1 MKKIISLILCV
12 AMMCGALTAFA
23 GFKDVEDNI
32 AIETL
37 EALGVIEGD
46 EKGNFNPDSYITR
59 AEACAIAV
67 RVIADQII
75 VYPADRFEDVPYLTW
90 YRAYVDTAYNMGIMQ
105 GYGEG
110 KFVPMDNVTYDQM
123 ITIIT
128 NMLGYNVSYLA
139 GIWPENVNR
148 VAYAFDLYKNVT
160 GKGANYATRADV
172 AQMLY
177 NALNVEMVSTEF
189 FIPTG
194 DTLLS
199 KMGYSIDDAVMID
212 DDFDTFGHYTLTYKE
227 GKKTIKTGIII
238 SEEVMASYK
247 NGYLTTA
254 DGDKIKVSSLDKDV
268 EFYHNGEKSSTIWSK
283 KNDYKIISLNGEI
296 VNIVLWTI
304 SDNEIYNLTDEEL
317 EDMFTYID
325 LYDYE
330 KNESVVTSYGE
341 FAFISNDYEDF
352 DVICDQWKKH
362 DYLIADDFKFDY
374 ENYLTD
380 EDAESVE
387 YIRVYFDYLGN
398 PVVIRFYDEDDERV
412 IATESKNEYKI
423 VEFNE
428 DDFIR

>member
-1 MKKIISLILCV
+1 
-12 AMMCGALTAFA
+12 
-23 GFKDVEDNI
+23 
-32 AIETL
+32 
-37 EALGVIEGD
+37 
-46 EKGNFNPDSYITR
+46 
-59 AEACAIAV
+59 
-67 RVIADQII
+67 
-75 VYPADRFEDVPYLTW
+75 
-90 YRAYVDTAYNMGIMQ
+90 
-105 GYGEG
+105 
-110 KFVPMDNVTYDQM
+110 
-123 ITIIT
+123 
-128 NMLGYNVSYLA
+128 
-139 GIWPENVNR
+139 
-148 VAYAFDLYKNVT
+148 
-160 GKGANYATRADV
+160 
-172 AQMLY
+172 
-177 NALNVEMVSTEF
+177 
-189 FIPTG
+189 
-194 DTLLS
+194 
-199 KMGYSIDDAVMID
+199 
-212 DDFDTFGHYTLTYKE
+212 
-227 GKKTIKTGIII
+227 
-238 SEEVMASYK
+238 MASYK

-317 EDMFTYID
+317 EDMFIYID

-341 FAFISNDYEDF
+341 FAFVSNDYEEF

-374 ENYLTD
+374 EDYLTD